1 MSMKLFYTLLLSAS
15 ALLAYNDAD
24 MDGVEDAYDQCPNT
38 SFAELVD
45 IKGCPKSLQTPHHF
59 DVIFG
64 LNYASSNYG
73 DTQKSD
79 TYTGSLQLD
88 YYYKNFSLQ
97 ASTSYYEAQSTSYSD
112 NGLNDSFLGA
122 SYKFEPTQKLSL
134 RVGAGVILPSYDTE
148 LQNNNTDYM
157 GSLNVSY
164 ELEGLN
170 VFGAY
175 SHTLI
180 GDDDIPDLVLYQDT
194 SAYSVGLGIYPNE
207 KLYVSA
213 AYNKGESIYKDVED
227 IETLS
232 VYGFYAIDANYF
244 TTLSYALGVSDSA
257 SDNSLSLR
265 IGYYF

>member
-1 MSMKLFYTLLLSAS
+1 MKLFYSLLLSAS

-38 SFAELVD
+38 SFEELVD
-45 IKGCPKSLQTPHHF
+45 INGCPQSLQTPHHF

-64 LNYASSNYG
+64 LNYASSNYA
-73 DTQKSD
+73 DNLKSD

-88 YYYKNFSLQ
+88 YYYRNFSLQ
-97 ASTSYYEAQSTSYSD
+97 ASTSYYEAQNTSYSD

-122 SYKFEPTQKLSL
+122 SYKFEPSQNLSL
-134 RVGAGVILPSYDTE
+134 RVGGGMILPSYDTE

-157 GSLNVSY
+157 GSVQLSY
-164 ELEGLN
+164 QLESVN
-170 VFGAY
+170 VFGSY

-180 GDDDIPDLVLYQDT
+180 GDDDIADVVLYQDT
-194 SAYSVGLGIYPNE
+194 NAFSLGLGIYPSE
-207 KLYVSA
+207 KLYLSG
-213 AYNKGESIYKDVED
+213 AYNKGESIYKGVED
-227 IETLS
+227 IQTLS

-244 TTLSYALGVSDSA
+244 TTFSYALGMSDSA
-257 SDNSLSLR
+257 SDNALSLR